1 MGTAILPAALLR
13 HQRIGTRCRSR
24 RERLLCRAEI
34 AARHPAAIRLRASHA
49 QFLANGC
56 GRVSYLL
63 HGPLQFILRNAESL
77 QPVLDLEILAHVD
90 LAAIGLVSLREV
102 IHLSSPLGARKTW
115 SRSAGSYAAPVLTTS
130 MSAQNLGRIRDAG
143 L

>member
-1 MGTAILPAALLR
+1 MGGAKRYPSTSVSVMMGFASLYPSYDDIPLHSRGALLR
-13 HQRIGTRCRSR
+13 S
-24 RERLLCRAEI
+24 
-34 AARHPAAIRLRASHA
+34 SDA

-56 GRVSYLL
+56 GRVSHLL

-102 IHLSSPLGARKTW
+102 IHLAVSPWARGKRSHDRPVPMQRLL
-115 SRSAGSYAAPVLTTS
+115 SRH
-130 MSAQNLGRIRDAG
+130 QRRR
-143 L
+143 